1 MTNIFDY
8 PQYYR
13 NELLKYKYFDTDVVP
28 KRYKGKSL
36 MYAFL
41 TRYCS
46 VGCSFCFNRS
56 LPPSVN
62 PEISDQFSDVGIEK
76 LIKFCE
82 KANLGCL
89 IISGGGD
96 PLFVKEHLLR
106 LVEFAQADRIVL
118 VTSGFWAKDY
128 ASAKK
133 IIDEIYESFKRR
145 KKPTQLVLRISISSY
160 HAKTL
165 GVEPALNVISIFD
178 EYYKEENNFRT
189 QLKTFND
196 DEAFELFLKRLDYGK
211 ISDCE
216 ENVSDNFI
224 VEKILRKKRT
234 LTLKSGLEIIIGI
247 SEVFYTSV
255 LPDLSDKDSLSH
267 VVKTVDDDLLYS
279 VRQFPSTILNTD
291 GSVGL
296 NWSLYYNGNICL
308 WQSQARDTYQ
318 SIYEDDY
325 DHVIASHFSDP
336 LVYSFVDKG
345 SIYRDSIVNEVSPL
359 AIFRSKSTGLRD
371 RLGLYLLDDERVRLY
386 YMVRSIQDYIKEGV
400 ISSNCL
406 SKNIE
411 LYELVNQPVTCLIQL
426 FKDSTFDPLAQ
437 EICKPFNESTFYD
450 FLGLVKLKHFDLDQ
464 WRVKEAVEWYNQNT
478 KNTKLESIDDVK
490 VQEDSDTYKRI
501 GNRQMSIKDSLV
513 AYKNL

>member
-1 MTNIFDY
+1 MINVFNY

-13 NELLKYKYFDTDVVP
+13 NELLKYKYFDMDVISS
-28 KRYKGKSL
+28 RYSGKSL

-56 LPPSVN
+56 LPPSEKK
-62 PEISDQFSDVGIEK
+62 EIADQFSDFGIEK

-96 PLFVKEHLLR
+96 PFLVKDHLLR
-106 LVEFAQADRIVL
+106 LVEFVQADRIVL

-128 ASAKK
+128 VSAKK
-133 IIDEIYESFKRR
+133 IIDEVYESFKRR

-165 GVEPALNVISIFD
+165 GVEPALNVVNVFD
-178 EYYKEENNFRT
+178 KYYRGENNFNI
-189 QLKTFND
+189 QLKTFNND
-196 DEAFELFLKRLDYGK
+196 AAFDLFLKTLEYEK

-234 LTLKSGLEIIIGI
+234 LTLKSGLEIIVGI

-255 LPDLSDKDSLSH
+255 FPDLSDKDSLSH

-325 DHVIASHFSDP
+325 DHVITSHFNDP

-359 AIFRSKSTGLRD
+359 AVFRSKSTGLRD

-411 LYELVNQPVTCLIQL
+411 LYELVNQPVTCLIKL
-426 FKDSTFDPLAQ
+426 FKDSIFDPLAQ
-437 EICKPFNESTFYD
+437 ELRKPFNEATFYD
-450 FLGLVKLKHFDLDQ
+450 FLGLVKLKHFELDPL
-464 WRVKEAVEWYNQNT
+464 RVTEAVEWYNKNT
-478 KNTKLESIDDVK
+478 KNRKLESIDDVETH
-490 VQEDSDTYKRI
+490 EDSDTYKRI
-501 GNRQMSIKDSLV
+501 GNRQMSIKDSV
-513 AYKNL
+513 IAYKNI